1 MNISNLCLTS
11 DDYYGI
17 LDIPISAN
25 QKEIK
30 IAYRRL
36 ARKYH
41 PDRNSAVSD
50 DVMKN
55 INIAFETLSDIQKRQ
70 EYDEKIKRSK
80 SPTIGMSQED
90 TFSYQNQNQKMR
102 NSDTEVIDYE
112 YQDSKKD
119 DYDSGT
125 GNKPTINPSET
136 VDLQNEFIP
145 VIQSRYQIIVEPS
158 LCLAFGS
165 CEVLA
170 PKVFLVEKDRQF
182 NPKAVVI
189 SETAEDFETIL
200 DAAKTCPTKAIII
213 IDRYTGNHVFP

>member
-1 MNISNLCLTS
+1 LTS

-41 PDRNSAVSD
+41 PDRNSTVSD

>member
-1 MNISNLCLTS
+1 LTS

>member
-41 PDRNSAVSD
+41 PDRNSTVSD

-80 SPTIGMSQED
+80 SPTIGMSKED

-102 NSDTEVIDYE
+102 NSDTEIIDYE

-189 SETAEDFETIL
+189 SETGEDFETIL

>member
-1 MNISNLCLTS
+1 MTS

-41 PDRNSAVSD
+41 PDRNSTVSD